1 MVAQAYAI
9 MIDVDEERMIELA
22 QQGDLTAFNRLVL
35 AYQGPVYNV
44 ALRVLGDPAGAEDA
58 AQEAFISAYQAIGK
72 FRGGSFKAWLMR
84 IVTNACY
91 DELRRQKRRPQT
103 PLEELNPL
111 DDPQEVDSAG
121 VLEADVEGPEEAADR
136 AELAAAIRGCLQG
149 LPLEFRMVA
158 ILVDVQGYNYKE
170 AAQAIKKPL
179 GTVKSRLA
187 RARERLQE
195 CLSAYWEL
203 LPADLRLENEQ
214 P

>member
-1 MVAQAYAI
+1 MSG
-9 MIDVDEERMIELA
+9 VDEERMIELS

-58 AQEAFISAYQAIGK
+58 AQEAFISAYRAIRK

-121 VLEADVEGPEEAADR
+121 ILESEIEGPEEAADR
-136 AELAAAIRGCLQG
+136 AELAEAIRGCLER

-195 CLSAYWEL
+195 CLSAYREL